1 MNHRVCLVGHR
12 KCRDFDIVHEGFAN
26 EGRHE
31 LCVCLGGLREAVLH
45 VSLGLSEKAQS
56 YHYLVQ

>member
-12 KCRDFDIVHEGFAN
+12 KGRNFDIVDESFAD

-31 LCVCLGGLREAVLH
+31 LGVCLRGLREAVLN

>member
-1 MNHRVCLVGHR
+1 
-12 KCRDFDIVHEGFAN
+12 VHEGFAN

>member
-1 MNHRVCLVGHR
+1 V
-12 KCRDFDIVHEGFAN
+12 DESFAY

-31 LCVCLGGLREAVLH
+31 LGVCLRGLREAVLH

-56 YHYLVQ
+56 YHYLV